1 MIEKI
6 QNLHDEV
13 HKHLK
18 ETTQC
23 YKEAANNKRRQATFT
38 EGDLVMI
45 HLRKN
50 RFPTGTYN
58 KLKDRQLGPF
68 RIIKKIGDNA
78 YKIELPP
85 DLHIHP
91 VFNVADLKQ
100 YYAPD
105 DFNLAT

>member
-1 MIEKI
+1 MQTTESYKKI
-6 QNLHDEV
+6 AD
-13 HKHLK
+13 K
-18 ETTQC
+18 
-23 YKEAANNKRRQATFT
+23 KRRQAGFSQ
-38 EGDLVMI
+38 GDLVMI

-68 RIIKKIGDNA
+68 RILKKVGENA

-85 DLHIHP
+85 DMHIHP

-105 DFNLAT
+105 DFNLAD

>member
-1 MIEKI
+1 
-6 QNLHDEV
+6 
-13 HKHLK
+13 
-18 ETTQC
+18 
-23 YKEAANNKRRQATFT
+23 
-38 EGDLVMI
+38 MI

-50 RFPTGTYN
+50 RFPIGTYN

-68 RIIKKIGDNA
+68 CILKKVGENA

-85 DLHIHP
+85 NMHIHP

-105 DFNLAT
+105 SFNLAD

>member
-1 MIEKI
+1 M
-6 QNLHDEV
+6 
-13 HKHLK
+13 
-18 ETTQC
+18 TQSN
-23 YKEAANNKRRQATFT
+23 KEATDKKRRQATFT

-50 RFPTGTYN
+50 RFPIGTYN
-58 KLKDRQLGPF
+58 KLKDRQLRPF

-78 YKIELPP
+78 YKIKLPP
-85 DLHIHP
+85 DLHIHL

-100 YYAPD
+100 YYASD